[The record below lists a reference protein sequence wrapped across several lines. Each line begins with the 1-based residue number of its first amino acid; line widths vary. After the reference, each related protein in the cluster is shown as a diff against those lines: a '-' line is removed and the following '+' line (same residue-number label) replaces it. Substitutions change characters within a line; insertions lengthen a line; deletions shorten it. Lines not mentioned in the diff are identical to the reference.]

1 MSHVD
6 NEVDLAA
13 LLVKIEAQRER
24 AELTRRLV
32 NGVAGTDPASHRLQ
46 AYAEEL
52 EAELEKLEAQA
63 AVLK

>member
-1 MSHVD
+1 
-6 NEVDLAA
+6 
-13 LLVKIEAQRER
+13 
-24 AELTRRLV
+24 
-32 NGVAGTDPASHRLQ
+32 VAGTDPASHRLQ